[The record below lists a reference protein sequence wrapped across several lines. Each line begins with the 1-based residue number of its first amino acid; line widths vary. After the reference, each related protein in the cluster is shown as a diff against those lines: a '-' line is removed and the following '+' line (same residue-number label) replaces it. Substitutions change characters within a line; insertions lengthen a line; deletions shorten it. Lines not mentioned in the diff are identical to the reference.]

1 MPYDTIKP
9 PFSVIRQGSGLA
21 KTQSYLVMFSYVFP
35 YSILRLYCMI
45 VKGKKSVSKIK
56 LYYNLIK
63 FQSRPLDY
71 FVCSSSFFFP
81 TRCMNIHEVSER
93 MECVTNMTMTR
104 NYEVLLP
111 THVIQN
117 QSENAFYRVFTMRW
131 DKIFYVTVT
140 KHYKNDG
147 SILPK
152 AVSQ

>member
-1 MPYDTIKP
+1 
-9 PFSVIRQGSGLA
+9 
-21 KTQSYLVMFSYVFP
+21 
-35 YSILRLYCMI
+35 
-45 VKGKKSVSKIK
+45 
-56 LYYNLIK
+56 
-63 FQSRPLDY
+63 
-71 FVCSSSFFFP
+71 
-81 TRCMNIHEVSER
+81 MNIHEVSER

-111 THVIQN
+111 TYVIEN